1 MNSNKNG
8 LCLTQATCHA
18 GKNLLEENGD
28 GKAAALNRQRGNMAL
43 VAGVIGYTQYEVV
56 TDDKCRDLGFAT
68 SKQAASQRKC

>member
-28 GKAAALNRQRGNMAL
+28 GKAAALNR
-43 VAGVIGYTQYEVV
+43 
-56 TDDKCRDLGFAT
+56 
-68 SKQAASQRKC
+68 